1 MWPFQ
6 PKSSGRKG
14 KGNVGKDAKGSGG
27 DFGSV
32 YSLYPAPHCPSLIL
46 GPSELHSVFLTYI
59 LWPTQASSSKILLWS
74 MTSLNSKCGNGSPV
88 LTALWLLH
96 EVQAPQND
104 LLSIW
109 PLTPNP

>member
-1 MWPFQ
+1 MWRERTSSHFELFMPVGRALQCPSSVSKKEAQCWEMWPFQ

-59 LWPTQASSSKILLWS
+59 L
-74 MTSLNSKCGNGSPV
+74 
-88 LTALWLLH
+88 
-96 EVQAPQND
+96 
-104 LLSIW
+104 
-109 PLTPNP
+109 